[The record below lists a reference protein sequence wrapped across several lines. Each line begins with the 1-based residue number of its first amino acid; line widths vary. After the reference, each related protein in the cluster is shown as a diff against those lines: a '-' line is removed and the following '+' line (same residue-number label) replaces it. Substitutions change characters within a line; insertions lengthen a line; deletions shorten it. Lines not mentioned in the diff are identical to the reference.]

1 MRHHDGDGKD
11 KMAKIVEYP
20 DLKRFVEH
28 MLGEKESPNTIKTYV
43 LALRDLLKWTKK
55 SAGDITSEDLEQ
67 YRIHLAVEKK
77 YAKATI
83 YLHIKAIQAFFKF
96 LKLDAAK
103 DIKPPKRTSSL
114 PKYLTEDEA
123 HKLLDAA
130 GPDPR
135 DYSILVLLGYSGL
148 RVSELCHLDIED
160 LDLANKA
167 VRVRSGKGDKDRI
180 VIIEEKTVDALKRY
194 LQVRISPKKHSQ
206 RVFISEDHTPIC
218 QRTVERIVKKY
229 ALNAGIEKHVTPHVL
244 RHTLATTLL
253 RRGADIRFIQKILGH
268 SSISTT
274 QVYTHVDEDMLRK
287 AYEKSKPDY

>member
-1 MRHHDGDGKD
+1 
-11 KMAKIVEYP
+11 MAKKMEFP
-20 DLKRFVEH
+20 ELGRFVEH
-28 MLGEKESPNTIKTYV
+28 MLGEKESFNTIKTYT
-43 LALRDLLKWTKK
+43 LALRDLLKWARK
-55 SAGDITSEDLEQ
+55 APGDITPDDLEK

-83 YLHIKAIQAFFKF
+83 YLHIKAVQAFFKF

-103 DIKPPKRTSSL
+103 DIKPPKRPGSL

-123 HKLLDAA
+123 HRLLEAA
-130 GPDPR
+130 SGNAR
-135 DYSILVLLGYSGL
+135 DYAILVVLGYSGL

-160 LDLANKA
+160 LDLTNTT
-167 VRVRSGKGDKDRI
+167 VRVRSGKGDKDRVVI
-180 VIIEEKTVDALKRY
+180 VEDKTVEAIRRY
-194 LQVRISPKKHSQ
+194 LQVRVPPKKHSQ
-206 RVFISEDHTPIC
+206 RVFISEEKTPISP
-218 QRTVERIVKKY
+218 RTVERIVRKY
-229 ALNAGIEKHVTPHVL
+229 ALDAGINKKVTPHVL